1 MKSQEMEAT
10 HMHRQLVD
18 LIDKLIKKRER
29 VRVSNY
35 GWCGSLQEE

>member
-10 HMHRQLVD
+10 HMQRQLVD
-18 LIDKLIKKRER
+18 LRDKLIKKRER

-35 GWCGSLQEE
+35 RWCGSLQEE